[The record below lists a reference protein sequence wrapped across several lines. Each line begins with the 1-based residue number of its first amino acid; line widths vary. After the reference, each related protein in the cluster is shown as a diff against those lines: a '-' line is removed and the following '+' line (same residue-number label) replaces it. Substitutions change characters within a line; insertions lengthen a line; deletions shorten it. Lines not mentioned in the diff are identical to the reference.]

1 MPSELEKRRARSG
14 TRTRTPFRTAAF
26 EAAASAI
33 PPSGRERLIV
43 QAAIY
48 GGGVGAPAAMKL
60 AGVEL
65 VQVDLPFR
73 QAIGTAAGVHRVR
86 PLLFVRVVTE
96 EAEGWGECAALEDG
110 TAVDPTLGAVEQA
123 AEDLGVPRLYE
134 ATAARGGELPLAAG
148 VAQLFGSTAGRPH
161 ACRHLRDGGRRRRAA
176 RRRALAGRRSRRGR
190 GLRGAGGRRRR
201 GHPRRPRRRRVA
213 SGGGRRRPAGAARVR
228 LKVEPGWVLDPVRAV
243 RADHPDLVLQVDA
256 NGSFGSGADDV
267 ALLSRLADYDVLC
280 IEQPLPPA
288 DLVAHAQLA
297 RRARRAHLP
306 GRVALDAAPGH
317 RRRCATASCAMACL
331 KPARLGGLRA
341 TRAAHAACA
350 AAGVPTFVGG
360 FFEAGLGAP
369 SNLALAARLSQ
380 DATGLVSDVG
390 DPAEYLAVDP
400 CGYPPV
406 RGGWVR
412 VPTAPG
418 VGNPPERAVLERLE
432 VRRRWFPATYT

>member
-1 MPSELEKRRARSG
+1 
-14 TRTRTPFRTAAF
+14 
-26 EAAASAI
+26 
-33 PPSGRERLIV
+33 
-43 QAAIY
+43 
-48 GGGVGAPAAMKL
+48 MKL

-110 TAVDPTLGAVEQA
+110 TAVDPTLGAVEKA
-123 AEDLGVPRLYE
+123 AEDLGVPRLYQ
-134 ATAARGGELPLAAG
+134 ASAARGGELPLAAG
-148 VAQLFGSTAGRPH
+148 VAQLFGSTAVDRML
-161 ACRHLRDGGRRRRAA
+161 AATFEMAVADAELRAA
-176 RRRALAGRRSRRGR
+176 GRSLADDLGVEEGFAALAVGAVVGIPADHDVAVLRQEVDAAVRS
-190 GLRGAGGRRRR
+190 
-201 GHPRRPRRRRVA
+201 
-213 SGGGRRRPAGAARVR
+213 GAARVR
-228 LKVEPGWVLDPVRAV
+228 LKVEPGWVVDPVRAV
-243 RADHPDLVLQVDA
+243 RGDHPDLVLQVDA

-267 ALLSRLADYDVLC
+267 ALLNRLADYDVLC

-288 DLVAHAQLA
+288 DLVAHAQLG
-297 RRARRAHLP
+297 RRLVVPICLDESLSTPRR
-306 GRVALDAAPGH
+306 VIDALRNGA
-317 RRRCATASCAMACL
+317 CAMACL

-360 FFEAGLGAP
+360 FFEAGLGRA